1 MTRNKTKHC
10 LKKKKK
16 TNILA
21 IDFSKET
28 MKDTSNGIQ

>member
-1 MTRNKTKHC
+1 MTRKKK
-10 LKKKKK
+10 LKKKDH
-16 TNILA
+16 ILE